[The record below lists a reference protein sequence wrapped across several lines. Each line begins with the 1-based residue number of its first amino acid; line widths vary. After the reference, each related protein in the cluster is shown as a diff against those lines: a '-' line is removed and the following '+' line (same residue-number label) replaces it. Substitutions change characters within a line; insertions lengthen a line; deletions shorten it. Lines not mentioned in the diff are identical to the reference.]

1 MPLKKESKNED
12 IKIYDEYFN
21 YTKELKNNYGDRSLV
36 LMLVGAFF
44 EVYGLK
50 NIDTDEVTNSNLVDF
65 VNICNLN
72 SSIKME
78 LPIENEEDDKKVILM
93 AGVRD
98 YNLEKYLSILI
109 GANYNVAVY
118 IQDKS
123 GKKIVRKLDKIY
135 SPGTYVSFDC
145 NNDKKL
151 SNNIMSIW
159 IENFKQYKSK
169 EKLLVCGATSV
180 NIFTGDVYMF
190 QNEKPYYMSITSF
203 DELERFVSIQ
213 QPSEIV
219 LIYDEQD
226 NDIQQNIQRILQY
239 SGINKEFVKF
249 FSLHDNKVS
258 RCQNQNYIKEI
269 IVDAYDE
276 EAFDICEEF
285 TEYTVST
292 QSMCYLLEFVK
303 QHNPKIIDKLNL
315 PLYNNSSNDIILAN
329 HTLSQLNIIDNN
341 MNKSSSAGNL
351 SCVMNVLNKCI
362 TPMGKRLLQYFITH
376 PTSDIEWLNNE
387 YYYTDFILK
396 NMFTELNDIR
406 KILSKIKDVDKLLRQ
421 LLVQVLYPSN
431 LYSIYEAFEY
441 IQKIVEIME
450 EDKIYSYITSEYDT
464 KGKEK
469 EYFINNLNFVLEYMR
484 KHFNMNACKI
494 IMSMTTFTQ
503 NIIKEGVNP
512 ELDILQN
519 KYNTSLNDLYF
530 LQEFLNTCT
539 GSPETNDWV
548 KIHETEKSGLS
559 LQVTKTRSE
568 KINIWLNDNENPI
581 LKRYK
586 DALEKQENCNIQLLK
601 KFDMQKIVFTKASSS
616 NVEITESTI
625 SEICKKINLYKIQ
638 LNELIAKV
646 YVEELLNFQ
655 ESCFEKVEFISKSVS
670 KLDLILTK
678 AFISNKYC
686 YCKPEIQ
693 INSADA
699 KSFFEAECLR
709 HALIERINSDEIYV
723 ENDISLGSDI
733 NGVLLYGTNAVGK
746 TSLIRAIGV
755 CIIMAQSGF
764 YVPCSRFIFKPY
776 KAIFSR
782 ILGND
787 NLFKGLSTFAVEMSE
802 LRTILQLADENSLI
816 LGDELCSGTETES
829 ALSIFVS
836 GLQHLHK
843 VKSSHIFAT
852 HFHEIVNYHEIKE
865 MLNLKLMHLEVKYNR
880 ELDCLVYDRK
890 LKEGSGP
897 RIYGLEVCK
906 SLHMN
911 VDFLDNAFKI
921 RNKYFSHAKTI
932 LDFDKTQ
939 YNSNKI
945 RSFCEICKNVV
956 GTEIHHLQQQKEAND
971 KGFINHFHKD
981 HKANLISI
989 CEECHQKIHK
999 EENKDIS
1006 PTVIKKTTKG
1016 RMLAK

>member
-1 MPLKKESKNED
+1 
-12 IKIYDEYFN
+12 
-21 YTKELKNNYGDRSLV
+21 
-36 LMLVGAFF
+36 
-44 EVYGLK
+44 
-50 NIDTDEVTNSNLVDF
+50 
-65 VNICNLN
+65 
-72 SSIKME
+72 ME
-78 LPIENEEDDKKVILM
+78 LPTENDKDDKKVILM

-145 NNDKKL
+145 SNDKKL

-159 IENFKQYKSK
+159 IENFKQYRSN

-203 DELERFVSIQ
+203 DELERFVSIH

-219 LIYDEQD
+219 LIYDEKD

-239 SGINKEFVKF
+239 SGINKEFVKT
-249 FSLHDNKVS
+249 FSLHENKVS

-269 IVDAYDE
+269 IVNAYDE

-285 TEYTVST
+285 NEYPVST

-315 PLYNNSSNDIILAN
+315 PIYNNSSNDIILAN

-341 MNKSSSAGNL
+341 INNSSSAGNV

-362 TPMGKRLLQYFITH
+362 TPMGKRLLQYSITH
-376 PTSDIEWLNNE
+376 PTSDIEWLDNE

-396 NMFTELNDIR
+396 NMLTELNSIR
-406 KILSKIKDVDKLLRQ
+406 KMLSKIKDVDKLLRQ

-431 LYSIYEAFEY
+431 LYSIYETFEY
-441 IQKIVEIME
+441 IQKIVEIIE
-450 EDKIYSYITSEYDT
+450 EDKIYLYMTSDFDI

-484 KHFNMNACKI
+484 NHFNMDACKI
-494 IMSMTTFTQ
+494 IMSMTNFTQ
-503 NIIKEGVNP
+503 NVIKQGVNF
-512 ELDILQN
+512 ELDTLQN
-519 KYNTSLNDLYF
+519 NYNSSLNDLYF
-530 LQEFLNTCT
+530 LQDFLNTCT

-559 LQVTKTRSE
+559 LQITKARSV
-568 KINIWLNDNENPI
+568 KMKTLLSNELSI

-586 DALEKQENCNIQLLK
+586 DAVKEQKNCNIQLLN
-601 KFDMQKIVFTKASSS
+601 KFNLQNIVFTKASSS
-616 NVEITESTI
+616 NFEITDQI
-625 SEICKKINLYKIQ
+625 IGQICKNINLYKNQ

-646 YVEELLNFQ
+646 YIEELSSFQ

-670 KLDLILTK
+670 KLDLILSK
-678 AFISNKYC
+678 AYVSNKYS
-686 YCKPEIQ
+686 YCKPEI
-693 INSADA
+693 NKNNTDK
-699 KSFFEAECLR
+699 KSFFEAENLR
-709 HALIERINSDEIYV
+709 HALIERINNDEIYV
-723 ENDISLGSDI
+723 ENDVTLGIDV
-733 NGVLLYGTNAVGK
+733 NGLLLYGTNAVGK

-764 YVPCSRFIFKPY
+764 YVPCSRFVYRPY
-776 KAIFSR
+776 KSIFSR

-852 HFHEIVNYHEIKE
+852 HFHEIVNYDEIKQ

-880 ELDCLVYDRK
+880 ELDCLIYDRK

-911 VDFLDNAFKI
+911 ADFLDNAFKI
-921 RNKYFSHAKTI
+921 RNKYFLNAKSI
-932 LDFDKTQ
+932 LDFEKTQ

-945 RSFCEICKNVV
+945 RGFCEICKKEV
-956 GTEIHHLQQQKEAND
+956 GTEIHHLQQQKEADD

-989 CEECHQKIHK
+989 CEKCHQSIHK

-1006 PTVIKKTTKG
+1006 PSIIKKTTKG
-1016 RMLAK
+1016 RILSK

>member
-1 MPLKKESKNED
+1 MPLKKESKTED

-21 YTKELKNNYGDRSLV
+21 YTKQLKMNYGDRSLV

-78 LPIENEEDDKKVILM
+78 LPTENDKDDKKVILM

-145 NNDKKL
+145 SNDKKL

-159 IENFKQYKSK
+159 IENFKQYKSN

-203 DELERFVSIQ
+203 DELERFVSIH

-219 LIYDEQD
+219 LIYDEKD

-239 SGINKEFVKF
+239 SGINTEFVKT
-249 FSLHDNKVS
+249 FSLHENKVS

-269 IVDAYDE
+269 IVNTYDE

-285 TEYTVST
+285 NEYPVST

-315 PLYNNSSNDIILAN
+315 PIYNNSSKDIILAN

-341 MNKSSSAGNL
+341 TNNSSSAGNV

-362 TPMGKRLLQYFITH
+362 TPMGKRLLQYSITH
-376 PTSDIEWLNNE
+376 PTSDIEWLDNE
-387 YYYTDFILK
+387 YYFTDFILK
-396 NMFTELNDIR
+396 NMLTELNSIR
-406 KILSKIKDVDKLLRQ
+406 KMLSKIKDVDKLLRQ

-431 LYSIYEAFEY
+431 LYSIYETFEY

-450 EDKIYSYITSEYDT
+450 EDKIYLYMTSDFDI

-484 KHFNMNACKI
+484 NHFNIDACKI
-494 IMSMTTFTQ
+494 IMSMTNFTQ
-503 NIIKEGVNP
+503 NVIKQGVNF
-512 ELDILQN
+512 ELDTLQN
-519 KYNTSLNDLYF
+519 NYNSSLNDLYF
-530 LQEFLNTCT
+530 LQDFLNTCT

-559 LQVTKTRSE
+559 LQITKARSV
-568 KINIWLNDNENPI
+568 KMKTLLSNELSI

-586 DALEKQENCNIQLLK
+586 DAVKEQKNCNIQLLN
-601 KFDMQKIVFTKASSS
+601 KFNLQNIVFTKASSS
-616 NVEITESTI
+616 NFEITDQI
-625 SEICKKINLYKIQ
+625 IGQICKNINLYKNQ

-646 YVEELLNFQ
+646 YIEELSSFQ

-670 KLDLILTK
+670 KLDLILSK
-678 AFISNKYC
+678 AYVSNKYS
-686 YCKPEIQ
+686 YCKPEI
-693 INSADA
+693 NKNNTDK
-699 KSFFEAECLR
+699 KSFFEAENLR
-709 HALIERINSDEIYV
+709 HALIERINNDEIYV
-723 ENDISLGSDI
+723 ENNVTLGIDV
-733 NGVLLYGTNAVGK
+733 NGLLLYGTNAVGK

-764 YVPCSRFIFKPY
+764 YVPCSRFVYRPY
-776 KAIFSR
+776 KSIFSR

-852 HFHEIVNYHEIKE
+852 HFHEIVNYDEIKQ

-880 ELDCLVYDRK
+880 ELDCLIYDRK

-911 VDFLDNAFKI
+911 ADFLDNAFKI
-921 RNKYFSHAKTI
+921 RNKYFLNAKSI
-932 LDFDKTQ
+932 LDFEKTQ

-945 RSFCEICKNVV
+945 RGFCEICKNEV
-956 GTEIHHLQQQKEAND
+956 GTEIHHLQQQKEADD

-989 CEECHQKIHK
+989 CEKCHQSIHK

-1006 PTVIKKTTKG
+1006 PSIIKKTTKG
-1016 RMLAK
+1016 RILSK

>member
-1 MPLKKESKNED
+1 MPTKKKEQKNED

-21 YTKELKNNYGDRSLV
+21 YTKELKTNYGERSIV

-50 NIDTDEVTNSNLVDF
+50 DIETQDITKSNLIDF
-65 VNICNLN
+65 KNICNLN
-72 SSIKME
+72 VADKME
-78 LPIENEEDDKKVILM
+78 IENNQVIVM
-93 AGVRD
+93 AGFRD
-98 YNLEKYLSILI
+98 YALEKNLSMLI
-109 GANYNVAVY
+109 AANYNVAVY
-118 IQDKS
+118 IQDKTQ
-123 GKKIVRKLDKIY
+123 KKIIRKLDKIY
-135 SPGTYVSFDC
+135 SPGTHVSFDC
-145 NNDKKL
+145 NNSHKL

-159 IENFKQYKSK
+159 IENFKQYKSN
-169 EKLLVCGATSV
+169 EKLLVCGATSI

-203 DELERFVSIQ
+203 DELERFVSIH
-213 QPSEIV
+213 QPSEI
-219 LIYDEQD
+219 LIIYDEED
-226 NDIQQNIQRILQY
+226 NDIQQNIERILQY
-239 SGINKEFVKF
+239 SGVNKEFVKI
-249 FSLHDNKVS
+249 FSLHENKVN

-269 IVDAYDE
+269 IISAYDND
-276 EAFDICEEF
+276 AFDICEEF
-285 TEYTVST
+285 SEYTLST

-315 PLYNNSSNDIILAN
+315 PVYNNSSNDIILAN
-329 HTLSQLNIIDNN
+329 HTLSQLNIINN
-341 MNKSSSAGNL
+341 DMNNSNSAGNL
-351 SCVMNVLNKCI
+351 SCVMNVLNKCV
-362 TPMGKRLLQYFITH
+362 TPMGKRLLQYSITH
-376 PTSDIEWLNNE
+376 PSSDIDWLNNE
-387 YYYTDFILK
+387 YHYTDFVLK

-406 KILSKIKDVDKLLRQ
+406 KLLSKTKDLDKLLRQ
-421 LLVQVLYPSN
+421 LLIQVLYPSN
-431 LYSIYEAFEY
+431 LYSIYETFDY
-441 IQKIVEIME
+441 VQRIVETMK
-450 EDKIYSYITSEYDT
+450 EDKIYLYMTSDFNM
-464 KGKEK
+464 KGNVKET
-469 EYFINNLNFVLEYMR
+469 FVNNLKFVLEYMID
-484 KHFNMNACKI
+484 HFNINACKM
-494 IMSMTTFTQ
+494 IMSMTTFSQ
-503 NIIKEGVNP
+503 NIIKEGVNS

-519 KYNTSLNDLYF
+519 KYNTSLNDLHF

-539 GSPETNDWV
+539 GNAETNDWV

-568 KINIWLNDNENPI
+568 KIKTWLKENNDPTMT
-581 LKRYK
+581 RYK
-586 DALEKQENCNIQLLK
+586 DSLKNQENCNIQLLK
-601 KFDMQKIVFTKASSS
+601 KFDIQNIVFTKAGSS
-616 NVEITESTI
+616 NVDITEEII
-625 SEICKKINLYKIQ
+625 SGICKKITLYKNQ
-638 LNELIAKV
+638 LNEVIEKV
-646 YVEELLNFQ
+646 YIEELLNFQ
-655 ESCFEKVEFISKSVS
+655 ESCFEKVEFISKGLS
-670 KLDLILTK
+670 KLDLILNK
-678 AFISNKYC
+678 AYVSSKYC
-686 YCKPEIQ
+686 YCKPEI
-693 INSADA
+693 NSKTKDE
-699 KSFFEAECLR
+699 KSFFEAKGLR

-723 ENDISLGSDI
+723 ENDISLGGDI

-836 GLQHLHK
+836 GLEHLHK

-852 HFHEIVNYHEIKE
+852 HFHEIVNYDEIKQ
-865 MLNLKLMHLEVKYNR
+865 LINLKLMHLEVKYNR

-890 LKEGSGP
+890 LKDGSGP

-932 LDFDKTQ
+932 LDFDRTQ

-945 RSFCEICKNVV
+945 RGFCEICKKEV
-956 GTEIHHLQQQKEAND
+956 GTEIHHLQHQKEAND

-989 CEECHQKIHK
+989 CEECHQKVHK
-999 EENKDIS
+999 EENKDIY
-1006 PTVIKKTTKG
+1006 PNVIKKTTKG
-1016 RMLAK
+1016 RILTK

>member
-21 YTKELKNNYGDRSLV
+21 YTKELKMKYGDRSLV

-50 NIDTDEVTNSNLVDF
+50 NIDTDEVTKSNLVDF

-78 LPIENEEDDKKVILM
+78 LPTENDEDSKKVILM

-109 GANYNVAVY
+109 AANYNVAVY

-159 IENFKQYKSK
+159 IENFKQYKSN

-203 DELERFVSIQ
+203 DELERFVSIH
-213 QPSEIV
+213 QPSEVV
-219 LIYDEQD
+219 LIYDEKD
-226 NDIQQNIQRILQY
+226 NDIQENIQRILQY
-239 SGINKEFVKF
+239 SGINKEFVKT

-269 IVDAYDE
+269 VVDAYDE

-285 TEYTVST
+285 TEYPVST

-315 PLYNNSSNDIILAN
+315 PLYNNSSSDIILAN

-341 MNKSSSAGNL
+341 MNNSSSAGNL

-406 KILSKIKDVDKLLRQ
+406 KMLSKIKDIDKLLRQ

-431 LYSIYEAFEY
+431 LYSIYDTFEY
-441 IQKIVEIME
+441 IQKIAEIMK
-450 EDKIYSYITSEYDT
+450 EDKVYIYMMSDFDI

-469 EYFINNLNFVLEYMR
+469 ESFINNLNFVLKYMHN
-484 KHFNMNACKI
+484 HFNIDACKM
-494 IMSMTTFTQ
+494 IMSMTTFPQ
-503 NIIKEGVNP
+503 NVIKEGVNS

-539 GSPETNDWV
+539 GSVEINDWV

-559 LQVTKTRSE
+559 LQITKARSE
-568 KINIWLNDNENPI
+568 KMKTWLKTNEESV
-581 LKRYK
+581 LKRYT
-586 DALEKQENCNIQLLK
+586 DAVKEHKNCNIQLLK
-601 KFDMQKIVFTKASSS
+601 KFNLQNIVFTKAGSS
-616 NVEITESTI
+616 NVDITEAII
-625 SEICKKINLYKIQ
+625 SEICKKINLYKNQ

-646 YVEELLNFQ
+646 YIEELLNFQ
-655 ESCFEKVEFISKSVS
+655 ENCFEKVEFISKSVS
-670 KLDLILTK
+670 RLDLILTK
-678 AFISNKYC
+678 SYVSNKYR
-686 YCKPEIQ
+686 YCKPEIHSK
-693 INSADA
+693 NTDE
-699 KSFFEAECLR
+699 KSFFEAEGLR
-709 HALIERINSDEIYV
+709 HALIERINTDEIYV
-723 ENDISLGSDI
+723 ENDISLGNDV
-733 NGVLLYGTNAVGK
+733 NGMLLYGTNAVGK

-764 YVPCSRFIFKPY
+764 YVPCSRFVYKPY
-776 KAIFSR
+776 KSIFSR

-836 GLQHLHK
+836 GLEHLDK

-852 HFHEIVNYHEIKE
+852 HFHEIVNYDEIKH

-890 LKEGSGP
+890 LKDGSGP

-911 VDFLDNAFKI
+911 SEFLDNAFKI
-921 RNKYFSHAKTI
+921 RNKYFLNSKSI

-945 RSFCEICKNVV
+945 RGFCEICKEEV
-956 GTEIHHLQQQKEAND
+956 GTEIHHLQQQKDADN
-971 KGFINHFHKD
+971 KGFIKHFHKD

-989 CEECHQKIHK
+989 CEKCHQSIHK
-999 EENKDIS
+999 EENKDVA
-1006 PTVIKKTTKG
+1006 PTIIRKTTKG
-1016 RMLAK
+1016 HILTK

>member
-1 MPLKKESKNED
+1 MPLKKESKTED

-21 YTKELKNNYGDRSLV
+21 YTKQLKMNYGDRSLV

-78 LPIENEEDDKKVILM
+78 LPTENDKDDKKVILM

-145 NNDKKL
+145 SNDKKL

-159 IENFKQYKSK
+159 IENFKQYKSN

-203 DELERFVSIQ
+203 DELERFVSIH

-219 LIYDEQD
+219 LIYDEKD

-239 SGINKEFVKF
+239 SGINTEFVKT
-249 FSLHDNKVS
+249 FSLHENKVS

-269 IVDAYDE
+269 IVNTYDE

-285 TEYTVST
+285 NEYPVST

-315 PLYNNSSNDIILAN
+315 PIYNNSSKDIILAN

-341 MNKSSSAGNL
+341 TNNSSSAGNV

-362 TPMGKRLLQYFITH
+362 TPMGKRLLQYSITH
-376 PTSDIEWLNNE
+376 PTSDIEWLDNE
-387 YYYTDFILK
+387 YYFTDFILK
-396 NMFTELNDIR
+396 NMLTELNSIR
-406 KILSKIKDVDKLLRQ
+406 KMLSKIKDVDKLLRQ

-431 LYSIYEAFEY
+431 LYSIYETFEY
-441 IQKIVEIME
+441 IQKIVEIIE
-450 EDKIYSYITSEYDT
+450 EDKIYLYMTSDFDI

-484 KHFNMNACKI
+484 NHFNIDACKI
-494 IMSMTTFTQ
+494 IMSMTNFTQ
-503 NIIKEGVNP
+503 NVIKQGVNF
-512 ELDILQN
+512 ELDTLQN
-519 KYNTSLNDLYF
+519 NYNSSLNDLYF
-530 LQEFLNTCT
+530 LQDFLNTCT

-559 LQVTKTRSE
+559 LQITKARSV
-568 KINIWLNDNENPI
+568 KMKTLLSNELSI

-586 DALEKQENCNIQLLK
+586 DAVKEQKNCNIQLLN
-601 KFDMQKIVFTKASSS
+601 KFNLQNIVFTKASSS
-616 NVEITESTI
+616 NFEITDQI
-625 SEICKKINLYKIQ
+625 IGQICKNINLYKNQ

-646 YVEELLNFQ
+646 YIEELSSFQ

-670 KLDLILTK
+670 KLDLILSK
-678 AFISNKYC
+678 AYVSNKYS
-686 YCKPEIQ
+686 YCKPEI
-693 INSADA
+693 NKNNTDK
-699 KSFFEAECLR
+699 KSFFEAENLR
-709 HALIERINSDEIYV
+709 HALIERINNDEIYV
-723 ENDISLGSDI
+723 ENNVTLGIDV
-733 NGVLLYGTNAVGK
+733 NGLLLYGTNAVGK

-764 YVPCSRFIFKPY
+764 YVPCSRFVYRPY
-776 KAIFSR
+776 KSIFSR

-852 HFHEIVNYHEIKE
+852 HFHEIVNYDEIKQ

-880 ELDCLVYDRK
+880 ELDCLIYDRK

-911 VDFLDNAFKI
+911 ADFLDNAFKI
-921 RNKYFSHAKTI
+921 RNKYFLNAKSI
-932 LDFDKTQ
+932 LDFEKTQ

-945 RSFCEICKNVV
+945 RGFCEICKNEV
-956 GTEIHHLQQQKEAND
+956 GTEIHHLQQQKEADD

-989 CEECHQKIHK
+989 CEKCHQSIHK

-1006 PTVIKKTTKG
+1006 PSIIKKTTKG
-1016 RMLAK
+1016 RILSK